1 MDIKDIYK
9 RVRAIDENQS
19 VEECGDIMPLPM
31 MPHAPAQ
38 ADSVT
43 MNVSMNGSGPG
54 GIRDL
59 MGILRNIEHGE
70 NPAQDA
76 GGHDELDALFGE
88 PETHDAD
95 VLLGAQPA
103 MEEEYANS
111 MQGASGEIK
120 FDSATVTNMGSN
132 DGRGGV
138 KARKMNGGENPM
150 HESLVDRLS
159 ELYQEVKGRDITEL
173 AKWRDP
179 KHKDKLYTQEPDD
192 GEGYSD
198 YYHDSRPEND
208 PGQKHS
214 TFDRNKDT
222 DKLHYPYGD
231 YQVGQKAQVGDRAKK
246 GLLTKNAIRVV
257 KNRINAAHGDH
268 PTPKLPK

>member
-19 VEECGDIMPLPM
+19 VEECGDMMPLPM
-31 MPHAPAQ
+31 MPHTPAQ

-103 MEEEYANS
+103 MEEQYANS
-111 MQGASGEIK
+111 MQDASGEIEY
-120 FDSATVTNMGSN
+120 DSAFVNNLGSN
-132 DGRGGV
+132 DGRAGT
-138 KARKMNGGENPM
+138 KARKVNGGENPM
-150 HESLVDRLS
+150 SESLVNRLS
-159 ELYQEVKGRDITEL
+159 ELYQEVK
-173 AKWRDP
+173 
-179 KHKDKLYTQEPDD
+179 
-192 GEGYSD
+192 
-198 YYHDSRPEND
+198 SR
-208 PGQKHS
+208 
-214 TFDRNKDT
+214 
-222 DKLHYPYGD
+222 
-231 YQVGQKAQVGDRAKK
+231 
-246 GLLTKNAIRVV
+246 
-257 KNRINAAHGDH
+257 
-268 PTPKLPK
+268 

>member
-1 MDIKDIYK
+1 
-9 RVRAIDENQS
+9 
-19 VEECGDIMPLPM
+19 
-31 MPHAPAQ
+31 
-38 ADSVT
+38 
-43 MNVSMNGSGPG
+43 
-54 GIRDL
+54 

-103 MEEEYANS
+103 REEEYANS

-150 HESLVDRLS
+150 HESLVNRLG

-173 AKWRDP
+173 AKLSPIPTIDNNSSFTVFLFRF
-179 KHKDKLYTQEPDD
+179 LQ
-192 GEGYSD
+192 
-198 YYHDSRPEND
+198 SR
-208 PGQKHS
+208 
-214 TFDRNKDT
+214 F
-222 DKLHYPYGD
+222 LH
-231 YQVGQKAQVGDRAKK
+231 
-246 GLLTKNAIRVV
+246 NSS
-257 KNRINAAHGDH
+257 NSINF
-268 PTPKLPK
+268 LV